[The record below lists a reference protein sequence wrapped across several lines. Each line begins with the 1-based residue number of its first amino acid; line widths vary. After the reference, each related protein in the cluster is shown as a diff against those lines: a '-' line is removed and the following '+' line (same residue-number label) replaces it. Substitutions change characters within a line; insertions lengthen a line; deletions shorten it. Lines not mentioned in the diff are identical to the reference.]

1 MEQLFPPCRSP
12 GHGNPH
18 QHHHRRESV
27 RLKNKIP
34 TPNSTLVPAP
44 QYSPPVEKQTFAQTP
59 APPHTQNGDTRMDF
73 TLSQSQTSK
82 WEAFFFNCAHLHTVI
97 HQHLHFPGNDS
108 TSTTANCG
116 DCTEPSLC
124 AGRPCKA
131 HYIIV
136 PFHYDPGYGQWHEAK
151 MYEKCAQQHNIGG
164 SLVEFCDRSYVN
176 YGNISSRSIP
186 NSIAASGKKCERMSR
201 MYALPLQI

>member
-1 MEQLFPPCRSP
+1 
-12 GHGNPH
+12 
-18 QHHHRRESV
+18 
-27 RLKNKIP
+27 
-34 TPNSTLVPAP
+34 
-44 QYSPPVEKQTFAQTP
+44 
-59 APPHTQNGDTRMDF
+59 MDF

-136 PFHYDPGYGQWHEAK
+136 PFHYDPEYGQWHEAN

-186 NSIAASGKKCERMSR
+186 NSFAASGKKCERMSR
-201 MYALPLQI
+201 MYALPLQIWLTYFNNKWNAARNCLGLFVFSCFLPLWFSTRCYG